1 MNVGFLTTKTAKG
14 TKEVPLE
21 KQEIFVIFVTFVVK
35 SKSGF
40 EHPPQRR
47 TMTRCEELE
56 AMFNEGAPIAKTFG
70 MRLSFDAEDH
80 AVLTLP
86 YNPGLDHAL
95 RGIHGGVYMTLLDTA
110 AWFTVA
116 VARDAQCWITTGEM
130 SVHFL
135 KASRGADLRCVGG
148 LLKAGKRQDIAE
160 ARLYGADGDLVGH
173 AVGTFMVLPSVP
185 MKGEG

>member
-1 MNVGFLTTKTAKG
+1 
-14 TKEVPLE
+14 
-21 KQEIFVIFVTFVVK
+21 
-35 SKSGF
+35 
-40 EHPPQRR
+40 
-47 TMTRCEELE
+47 MTRQAQLE
-56 AMFNEGAPIAKTFG
+56 AMFNDGAPIARTFG
-70 MRLSFDAEDH
+70 MRLSFDAENH
-80 AVLTLP
+80 GVLTLP

-116 VARDAQCWITTGEM
+116 VGRDEQSWITTAEM

-135 KASRGADLRCVGG
+135 KASKGADLRCVGG

-160 ARLYGADGDLVGH
+160 ARLYGADGELVGH

-185 MKGEG
+185 MGQER